1 MEIRRL
7 EERRELDKRGI
18 SADLRT
24 KSSAQRRMKWAVE
37 T

>member
-1 MEIRRL
+1 MEIIGL
-7 EERRELDKRGI
+7 EERKELDKRGI
-18 SADLRT
+18 SEDLLT